1 MMESFLTED
10 DKDLI
15 TDLLVRYEDVL
26 DDTGKE
32 LSAKELCSECPH
44 LVAEVQTRIE
54 SLRTTAWTKK
64 DPGRPLTDN
73 RNSEP
78 TDYSGTVLS
87 ERYRLDEL
95 VGSGG
100 YGSVYRA
107 EDLKLKRTVAVKIG
121 HHRTSSDLL
130 LDEARRVAKLSH
142 PNIVSVHDCG
152 SHDGHHFLVFEFVEG
167 ENLAQLIRSKKLTIR
182 EKIELVATVA
192 EALSSAH
199 QLVLV
204 HRDIKPENLIV
215 NTDGKVLVADF
226 GVACSLRDVALGRAK
241 TSGTLPYQSP
251 EVLSNELQLLDGRSD
266 IHSLGVVLFELLCG
280 KSPFPAKDKAEL
292 REQILFRQPVALRDV
307 DSTLPIELDD
317 ICSRAMA
324 KHPGDRFKTVD
335 EFAEALRSWLELPR
349 KRNWLRSGIFGL
361 VGLVGVFAV
370 WFALSRTH
378 KGLVQDGVL
387 HFDGR
392 TRIVTTVQRTMP
404 VTVEA
409 WIKPD
414 PYDGEASQFAVGSDV
429 PGKYGLG
436 IALCGSML
444 GAEYVEG
451 MLNTSIPVP
460 PNHWSHVAAIFT
472 ESDTKLFLNGKLI
485 GTAPG
490 SIARSGETNFVI
502 GNVGESNLIDF
513 YKGEMKSVRIS
524 SGVRYADESFE
535 IGELQIDETTLLLI
549 VGTITQV
556 DDSFLVGD
564 EIIGTVERF

>member
-1 MMESFLTED
+1 MESFLAED
-10 DKDLI
+10 DKTLI

-26 DDTGKE
+26 DETGDE
-32 LSAKELCSECPH
+32 LSAEELCTNCPH

-64 DPGRPLTDN
+64 DPGRPLTDCHEA
-73 RNSEP
+73 EP
-78 TDYSGTVLS
+78 IDYSGTTLAD
-87 ERYRLDEL
+87 RYRLDEL
-95 VGSGG
+95 IGSGG

-107 EDLKLKRTVAVKIG
+107 EDTKLRRTVAVKMG

-142 PNIVSVHDCG
+142 PNIVSIHDCG

-167 ENLAQLIRSKKLTIR
+167 ENLAQLIRNKSLTIR

-199 QLVLV
+199 QLDLV

-215 NTDGKVLVADF
+215 DTDGKVLVADF
-226 GVACSLRDVALGRAK
+226 GVACSLRDVELGRAK

-280 KSPFPAKDKAEL
+280 QSPFPAKDKAEL
-292 REQILFRQPVALRDV
+292 REQILFRQPLALRAC
-307 DSTLPIELDD
+307 DSSLPKMLDE
-317 ICSRAMA
+317 ICSKAMA
-324 KHPGDRFKTVD
+324 KHPSDRFKTVD
-335 EFAEALRSWLELPR
+335 EFAEALRRWLELPR
-349 KRNWLRSGIFGL
+349 NRNWLRFGIFGL
-361 VGLVGVFAV
+361 VGFVGVFAI
-370 WFALSRTH
+370 WFAVSRTH
-378 KGLVQDGVL
+378 TGLVQDGVL

-404 VTVEA
+404 VTIEA

-414 PYDGEASQFAVGSDV
+414 PYDGEKAQFIIGSDI

-436 IALCGSML
+436 IAICGSML
-444 GAEYVEG
+444 SAEYVEG
-451 MLNTSIPVP
+451 MLNSSTPVP
-460 PNHWSHVAAIFT
+460 PNRWSHLAAIFT
-472 ESDTKLFLNGKLI
+472 QSETKLFLNGKLI

-490 SIARSGETNFVI
+490 SAASMDETNFVI
-502 GNVGESNLIDF
+502 GNAGESNLIDF
-513 YKGEMKSVRIS
+513 YQGEMKSLRIS
-524 SGVRYADESFE
+524 SGVRYSGKDFKPS
-535 IGELQIDETTLLLI
+535 ELQSEETTLFFLDSTAKQKADSL
-549 VGTITQV
+549 VV
-556 DDSFLVGD
+556 DREF
-564 EIIGTVERF
+564 IGAVERF